1 MARRGRLPLALG
13 ALLVASAPVGA
24 QEAGIPPAVVRQ
36 ALIEAL
42 TPALP
47 YPRAAAD
54 GIPESGDAAPRWS
67 VHWPEDG
74 DEARVEVM
82 ANPLNAETQKRAAMA
97 EKEAQSA
104 VIRAQRKSQSDY
116 ERAVE
121 EFERDRRVSPIR
133 EVTLDDEGVAGERF
147 DAESQLLVTL
157 EMESGRAPVTIASS
171 VAPTVGAPVDQGLV
185 VRVVPNTYRD
195 RRSSQEPPSQRF
207 APATARIYFGRFA
220 SPSIRRV
227 DGEDRFEVVVSAPPG
242 TATRSVVVI
251 VTGNESLLAD
261 VLERANW
268 KRIRALIDR

>member
-1 MARRGRLPLALG
+1 MAGRGRVPLALG
-13 ALLVASAPVGA
+13 ALLAALAPVGA
-24 QEAGIPPAVVRQ
+24 QEAGPPPAVVRQ

-47 YPRAAAD
+47 YPRAASD
-54 GIPESGDAAPRWS
+54 GIPESGDAAPAWS
-67 VHWPEDG
+67 VHWPEEG

-82 ANPLNAETQKRAAMA
+82 ANPLNADTQKRAALA

-104 VIRAQRKSQSDY
+104 VIRAQRTSQSDY

-157 EMESGRAPVTIASS
+157 HIESATAPVTIASS
-171 VAPTVGAPVDQGLV
+171 IEPTVAPIDHGLV
-185 VRVVPNTYRD
+185 VRVAPNTYRE

-207 APATARIYFGRFA
+207 AAASARIYFGRFA
-220 SPSIRRV
+220 SPSIRRI
-227 DGEDRFEVVVSAPPG
+227 DAEDRFEVVVSASPG
-242 TATRSVVVI
+242 TAARSALVI
-251 VTGNESLLAD
+251 VTGNESLLTD
-261 VLERANW
+261 VLERADW
-268 KRIRALIDR
+268 QKIRALIER